1 MKKEVILMAKI
12 AVSSTDGVLINEHF
26 GKAKQFYIYDV
37 TENDEVK
44 FIELREN
51 TPQCSGTYDHEQIE
65 EAVKLL
71 TDVNVVLT
79 SHIGPTATKILQS
92 RGITVYT
99 LTGPIEKALNT
110 YAKRRKILEN
120 ISIGPIDQCS
130 PSGGCSP
137 GGCSGGCR

>member
-1 MKKEVILMAKI
+1 MAKI

-26 GKAKQFYIYDV
+26 GKAKLFYIYEV
-37 TENDEVK
+37 TESDEVK

-51 TPQCSGTYDHEQIE
+51 TPHCSGTYDHGQIE

-71 TDVNVVLT
+71 SDVNVVLT
-79 SHIGPTATKILQS
+79 AHIGPTATGILQS
-92 RGITVYT
+92 TGTSVYT
-99 LTGPIEKALNT
+99 LSGPIDKALNT

-120 ISIGPIDQCS
+120 INISPIDQCS
-130 PSGGCSP
+130 PSGGCSS